1 MNNTQVFVTKH
12 LMMPK
17 CPKDPYWGRL
27 ARLSGFSALTCH
39 FMLTLR
45 SQSSWITN
53 GGISFRTLPCTYVV
67 STQWF
72 LLHFLHSSKTIS
84 IWEFVRQINMHSRC
98 CFLFI
103 HFCPKSANVLKL
115 EGENRFLAVK
125 LRSSSICHSNVRYA
139 MLTNYITISSWM
151 TKSMLG

>member
-1 MNNTQVFVTKH
+1 
-12 LMMPK
+12 
-17 CPKDPYWGRL
+17 
-27 ARLSGFSALTCH
+27 
-39 FMLTLR
+39 MLTLR

-72 LLHFLHSSKTIS
+72 LLHFLRSSKTIS

-98 CFLFI
+98 WFLFI

-115 EGENRFLAVK
+115 EGEDRFLAVK
-125 LRSSSICHSNVRYA
+125 LRSSSICHSNARYA
-139 MLTNYITISSWM
+139 LLITYITISSWM
-151 TKSMLG
+151 TKSIRISWFLFFAETVKGRNAFCLATTTFENGNSAYFFPY